1 MSRAT
6 KLKQD
11 IVKLQMEVSKLK
23 HDNATLRRQ
32 LNTALDLAYEAN
44 NLALSSARPVP
55 PQTRES
61 SRNPI
66 FDEQGIESVIPLFAG
81 TGVRLSTIDDTISL
95 LREIP
100 FKFSKDLD
108 AWEKHRTFGCRL
120 RCVDLLSPAK
130 EDKNNE

>member
-11 IVKLQMEVSKLK
+11 IVKLQMEVCKLK
-23 HDNATLRRQ
+23 HDNAALRRQ
-32 LNTALDLAYEAN
+32 LNT
-44 NLALSSARPVP
+44 LSSARPVP

-81 TGVRLSTIDDTISL
+81 TGVRLSTIDDRRYDQSITGNTIQVQQG
-95 LREIP
+95 
-100 FKFSKDLD
+100 
-108 AWEKHRTFGCRL
+108 FGCMGKTSHFRL
-120 RCVDLLSPAK
+120 QASLRRSSLPCQRG
-130 EDKNNE
+130 

>member
-11 IVKLQMEVSKLK
+11 IVKLQMEVCKLK
-23 HDNATLRRQ
+23 HDNAALRRQ
-32 LNTALDLAYEAN
+32 LNT
-44 NLALSSARPVP
+44 LSSARPVP
-55 PQTRES
+55 TQTRES

>member
-6 KLKQD
+6 KLKRD

-55 PQTRES
+55 TQTRES

-81 TGVRLSTIDDTISL
+81 TGVRLSTIDDRRYDQSITGNTIQVQQG
-95 LREIP
+95 
-100 FKFSKDLD
+100 
-108 AWEKHRTFGCRL
+108 FGCMGKTSHFRL
-120 RCVDLLSPAK
+120 QASLRRSSLPCQRG
-130 EDKNNE
+130 